1 MQVKSDIY
9 FQRYRHTM
17 KHHFYKLISMFVK
30 ESLIN
35 VLQKTQDMLTSTNNS
50 SFMERFVRNSSENI
64 FAYNH

>member
-1 MQVKSDIY
+1 
-9 FQRYRHTM
+9 M